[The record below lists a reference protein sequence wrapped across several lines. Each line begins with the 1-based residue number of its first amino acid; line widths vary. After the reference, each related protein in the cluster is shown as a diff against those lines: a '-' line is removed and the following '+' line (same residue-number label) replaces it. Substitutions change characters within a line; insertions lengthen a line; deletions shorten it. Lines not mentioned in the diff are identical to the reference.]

1 MGAIMDKKEQKI
13 RGLPVETPISD
24 AMIDS
29 LSAGDAMMLSG
40 WIFTGR
46 DAALPKLLKLIESDG
61 LEAAGIDLHGSV
73 IFHTAVSPA
82 GVGPTSSNK
91 VEIESSIP
99 ALSKAGVKIHL
110 GKGRL
115 CPATIEVLKKHN
127 SIFAVIP
134 PVTALLES
142 RIIERKVAAFPE
154 EGMEALH
161 LLNVKDFPCIVA
173 VAHGKTV
180 YTTRPGT

>member
-1 MGAIMDKKEQKI
+1 LKSIS
-13 RGLPVETPISD
+13 TPISED
-24 AMIDS
+24 VTGQFVQGEII
-29 LSAGDAMMLSG
+29 LLSG

-46 DAALPKLLKLIESDG
+46 DAALPKLVKLIESGG
-61 LEAAGIDLHGSV
+61 LAAAGIDLQGAV

-91 VEIESSIP
+91 HDIESTIP

-110 GKGRL
+110 GKGKL
-115 CPATIEVLKKHN
+115 SAETVEALNEHH

-142 RIIERKVAAFPE
+142 KIIERKVAAFSE

-173 VAHGKTV
+173 AAHGETI
-180 YTTRPGT
+180 YA